1 MARNFSKTIHF
12 DKKTALAVVVPQLRQ
27 DGMYYEINIKGY
39 HRFFM
44 RWSELGR
51 YDITETDPSIP
62 YSLVLAV
69 SDILDKAK
77 K

>member
-1 MARNFSKTIHF
+1 MARNFSKAVHF
-12 DKKTALAVVVPQLRQ
+12 DKMTAFAVVVPQLRK

-44 RWSELGR
+44 KWSELGR
-51 YDITETDPSIP
+51 YDITEPDSSIP

-69 SDILDKAK
+69 SDILDQQRK
-77 K
+77 